1 MTDIEKDAFGQA
13 VTGMEQ
19 DRFRRAVTGLWQ
31 AAGRVGVLAV
41 TGTSMEPVLRAGD
54 EVVVRYGTTVPV
66 ALGDLVVFERDGR
79 SVVHRVIAI
88 RGRAGQR
95 RLLERGDR
103 SPAGTWI
110 DAAEV
115 VGVVLGRP
123 GPAGVVPLESPA
135 VRRRRARR
143 SRLTLALARVR
154 RGVRL

>member
-1 MTDIEKDAFGQA
+1 MTDMKKDAFPQA
-13 VTGMEQ
+13 VRGIEQ

-31 AAGRVGVLAV
+31 AAARVGVLPV

-54 EVVVRYGTTVPV
+54 AVVVRYGTTVQI
-66 ALGDLVVFERDGR
+66 ALGDLVVFERDGW
-79 SVVHRVIAI
+79 SVVHRVITI

-103 SPAGTWI
+103 SPVGTWI

-123 GPAGVVPLESPA
+123 GPSGVVPLESPA

-143 SRLTLALARVR
+143 SRLALALARVR